1 MNNGLVTRAGS
12 FQRVEFEMKRRS
24 SVALLFLLGV
34 VIALPAPA
42 QEMSSGTGDVGAIPV
57 NYDEAIAV
65 GPFIFSPALQLSWQD
80 RDNIFF
86 TPDNEVA
93 DQLILARAR
102 LLFEV
107 PVYESYIRFSY
118 SPQYRDYKDYELEDK
133 WQHFFDAAGAFE
145 FSSGLNLNLGYSY
158 IIGNLETREVD
169 PGGEVFWGDRPF
181 TKQSAR
187 IGGDYWITGLDGLVF
202 NASWEDLEYDDPEL
216 FYDYTRLTGGLG
228 WIHQLSPILV
238 MDVKY
243 GIIDFDAKDSLYES
257 NDFRDS
263 ISHSLTAGFRGQI
276 NPVIATE
283 VRVGYGV
290 VQYDPQPD
298 EPQVEDFKGAI
309 VNGFIS
315 WEMAHGS
322 LLRLDVL
329 RMPYPSNF
337 GDNANYVASGASL
350 MYSLNRGN
358 LFGQV
363 RGRFQN
369 NDYSRPDRITGD
381 DRSDDIYTFGLGLG
395 YRFTYYLSLWGTY
408 LYEDRESLYRYSY
421 TTNIFSLGL
430 VVGF

>member
-1 MNNGLVTRAGS
+1 MAMCRKLVAVFFCVIGLV
-12 FQRVEFEMKRRS
+12 VS
-24 SVALLFLLGV
+24 SAT
-34 VIALPAPA
+34 AQQAPSSSG
-42 QEMSSGTGDVGAIPV
+42 MNSGTGQISEGGVHS
-57 NYDEAIAV
+57 DEAIPV
-65 GPFIFSPALQLSWQD
+65 GPFIFSPALQLAWQD

-93 DQLILARAR
+93 DQLILAKAQ

-107 PVYESYIRFSY
+107 PIYESYLRFSY
-118 SPQYRDYKDYELEDK
+118 TPQYRDYKDYELEDK
-133 WQHFFDAAGAFE
+133 WQHFFDAAAAFE
-145 FSSGLNLNLGYSY
+145 FSSGLTLNLAYSY

-169 PGGEVFWGDRPF
+169 PGGEVFFGDRPF
-181 TKQSAR
+181 NKQWAR
-187 IGGDYWITGLDGLVF
+187 IGGDYWITGRDGLVF
-202 NASWEDLEYDDPEL
+202 DASWEDLEYDDPEL
-216 FYDYTRLTGGLG
+216 FYDYTRLTGGIG
-228 WIHQLSPILV
+228 WLHQISPILV

-243 GIIDFDAKDSLYES
+243 GIMDFDAHDSGFEN

-263 ISHSLTAGFRGQI
+263 VSHSLTLGFRGQI

-283 VRVGYGV
+283 LRVGYGV
-290 VQYDPQPD
+290 MQYDPMPD
-298 EPQVEDFKGAI
+298 EPQVEDFEGAI

-322 LLRLDVL
+322 VLRLDLL
-329 RMPYPSNF
+329 RMPYPSAY

-350 MYSLNRGN
+350 MYSLDRGS
-358 LFGQV
+358 LFGQL

-369 NDYSRPDRITGD
+369 NDYSRPDRITGEV
-381 DRSDDIYTFGLGLG
+381 RSDDIYTFGVGLG

-421 TTNIFSLGL
+421 TINTFTLGL